1 MVFPRILA
9 VLVAASALVAGCGHH
24 AARPPGASSKPSKR
38 VAAPVPP
45 ACGDVTTLPTRDK
58 LAQLLM
64 VGVKNAD
71 DARDVVSDYHVGG
84 VFIGSWTDLPIF
96 QGALADI
103 ARQAG

>member
-9 VLVAASALVAGCGHH
+9 VLVAASTLVAGCGHH
-24 AARPPGASSKPSKR
+24 AAGPPSSKPSKP
-38 VAAPVPP
+38 VAARVPP
-45 ACGDVTTLPTRDK
+45 ACGDVTTLPTRVK

-71 DARDVVSDYHVGG
+71 DARDVVNDYHVGG
-84 VFIGSWTDLPIF
+84 IFIGSWTDLPIF